1 MERNIS
7 ISLLFKFFAT
17 VMLMGL
23 ITSAS
28 GQTLPAPSPTPPAGT
43 KPSLERDFF
52 RNIIRD
58 QKAIWA
64 APVQLERKDAKWL
77 VPSAI
82 GAMALFT
89 TDRIT
94 GDEIAEFDRGVKAS
108 RFISQPGS
116 IYGVGAVATTFY
128 LIGRRTNNW
137 KARETGILSAEAA
150 IDGLIVSSA
159 LKLGTQR
166 ARPDAL
172 RERSEFFD
180 GGSSF
185 PSGHSVQAWAVATVI
200 ANEYH
205 DQRKVQLAAYGI
217 ASAVSIARFTG
228 GKHYI
233 SDVVIGS
240 LIGYGIGKYVYRTHH
255 QKEADSVDTQ
265 ERITT
270 SAWPEITPRYN
281 RSLRQYGVALTWSF

>member
-1 MERNIS
+1 
-7 ISLLFKFFAT
+7 
-17 VMLMGL
+17 MGL
-23 ITSAS
+23 TVY
-28 GQTLPAPSPTPPAGT
+28 GQTLPAPSPTPPART

-116 IYGVGAVATTFY
+116 IYGVGAVSATFY
-128 LIGRRTNNW
+128 LIGRQTNNW

-240 LIGYGIGKYVYRTHH
+240 LIGYGIGRYVYRTHH
-255 QKEADSVDTQ
+255 QKEAESVDTEEQ
-265 ERITT
+265 ITT
-270 SAWPEITPRYN
+270 SAGLEITPRYN
-281 RSLRQYGVALTWSF
+281 RRMREYGVALTWNF

>member
-1 MERNIS
+1 MT
-7 ISLLFKFFAT
+7 LLGVLFS
-17 VMLMGL
+17 MGL
-23 ITSAS
+23 TVY
-28 GQTLPAPSPTPPAGT
+28 GQTLPAPSPTPPART

-58 QKAIWA
+58 QKAIWSV
-64 APVQLERKDAKWL
+64 PGQLERKDSKWL

-116 IYGVGAVATTFY
+116 IYGVGAVSATFY
-128 LIGRRTNNW
+128 LIGRQTNNW

-240 LIGYGIGKYVYRTHH
+240 LIGYGIGRYVYRTHH
-255 QKEADSVDTQ
+255 QKEADSVDTEEQ
-265 ERITT
+265 ITT
-270 SAWPEITPRYN
+270 SAGLEITPRYN
-281 RSLRQYGVALTWSF
+281 RRMREYGVALTWNF